1 MASRSKFK
9 DPGLILMIF
18 LVLYAIMVFV
28 WWPAE
33 VYVYG
38 ISLVGWL
45 MFAGLFF
52 WFLLAI
58 VYVIWI
64 EKIEDRNDS

>member
-1 MASRSKFK
+1 MPSWSLF
-9 DPGLILMIF
+9 GG
-18 LVLYAIMVFV
+18 
-28 WWPAE
+28 PAE